1 MGWGHLMSQKRYLK
15 NIDFFLLFLIIL
27 ITGFGIIGI
36 ALATRSPIE
45 GAEDAVSAIGSFNLH
60 QVKLQILWFVTGL
73 VLMGVAISIDYHIIA
88 DISVYFYWLVVG
100 LLIAVQLFGSIGGG
114 AQRWIAIGSFRMQPS
129 EFTKITVILM
139 LSRIMAKEEEEGINN
154 FKTIVRLIIA
164 IGIPMGLILKQP
176 DLGTS
181 MVLMVIF
188 VGMIFVGGIKYRY
201 LLIAFGLGIAAIPVA
216 WYTFLDEFQKK
227 RILVYLNPGTD
238 PLGDGY
244 HVLQSIISIGSG
256 QITGQIG
263 REGLLSANLLSQL
276 DFLPTKDTDFVYSAV
291 TEALGF
297 VGGITIIVLFYLL
310 LMRTMRIARRS
321 RDVLG
326 SYICVGVGSMILF
339 HVFENIG
346 MAMGIMPITGI
357 PLPFMSYGGS
367 SMWTNMIAFGLVLN
381 VGMRRQ
387 KIKF

>member
-1 MGWGHLMSQKRYLK
+1 MSQKKYFK

-36 ALATRSPIE
+36 ALATRSPLE
-45 GAEDAVSAIGSFNLH
+45 GAEDVISAIGSFNLQ
-60 QVKLQILWFVTGL
+60 QVKLQILWLVTGL
-73 VLMGVAISIDYHIIA
+73 VIMGVVISVDYHIIT
-88 DISVYFYWLVVG
+88 DISVYFYWIVVG
-100 LLIAVQLFGSIGGG
+100 LLIAVELFGSIGGG
-114 AQRWIAIGSFRMQPS
+114 AQRWIAIGPFRMQPS

-139 LSRIMAKEEEEGINN
+139 LARIMAKEEESGVNN
-154 FKTIVRLIIA
+154 LKTIIRLVLA
-164 IGIPMGLILKQP
+164 LGVPLGLILKQP

-181 MVLMVIF
+181 MVLVVIF
-188 VGMIFVGGIKYRY
+188 VGMIFAAGIKYRY

-216 WYTFLDEFQKK
+216 WYTFLDDFQKK

-256 QITGQIG
+256 QITGQVG
-263 REGLLSANLLSQL
+263 RDGLLSANLLSQL

-321 RDVLG
+321 RDALG

>member
-1 MGWGHLMSQKRYLK
+1 MSQKKYFK

-36 ALATRSPIE
+36 ALATRSPLE
-45 GAEDAVSAIGSFNLH
+45 GAEDVVSAIGSFNLQ
-60 QVKLQILWFVTGL
+60 QVKLQILWLVTGL
-73 VLMGVAISIDYHIIA
+73 VIMGVVISVDYHIIT
-88 DISVYFYWLVVG
+88 DISVYFYWIVVG
-100 LLIAVQLFGSIGGG
+100 LLIAVELFGSIGGG
-114 AQRWIAIGSFRMQPS
+114 AQRWIAIGPFRMQPS

-139 LSRIMAKEEEEGINN
+139 LARIMAKEEESGVNN
-154 FKTIVRLIIA
+154 LKTIIRLVLA
-164 IGIPMGLILKQP
+164 LGVPLGLILKQP

-181 MVLMVIF
+181 MVLVVIF
-188 VGMIFVGGIKYRY
+188 VGMIFAAGIKYRY

-216 WYTFLDEFQKK
+216 WYTFLDDFQKK

-256 QITGQIG
+256 QITGQVG
-263 REGLLSANLLSQL
+263 RDGLLSANLLSQL

-321 RDVLG
+321 RDALG